1 MVLLVPHAA
10 MTAVS
15 PESLGSDN
23 AGHAPRLCALAVHP
37 SAPDPDLQPFPWFL
51 SLPLELLPA
60 KGRLRA
66 FQLDMVNASLPVLQ
80 GRLRRVPRFPQVW
93 HESAVPNSEW
103 RWYVPPA
110 R

>member
-1 MVLLVPHAA
+1 MVLLVPRAA

-23 AGHAPRLCALAVHP
+23 AGHALCALAVHL

-60 KGRLRA
+60 KGRPRA
-66 FQLDMVNASLPVLQ
+66 FQLDMVKASLPVLQ
-80 GRLRRVPRFPQVW
+80 GRLRRVPRFPKVW
-93 HESAVPNSEW
+93 CESAVPNSEW